1 MKLINSKFLINENT
15 FEPELEMTIVLSY
28 ERLFEATTMLS
39 STDECEK
46 VLGKSLLN
54 LINSRKNRDRNE
66 EADD

>member
-15 FEPELEMTIVLSY
+15 FEPELELTIGLSLSVLHEMSILMSAS
-28 ERLFEATTMLS
+28 EIEV
-39 STDECEK
+39 

-54 LINSRKNRDRNE
+54 LIKNRDRNE